1 MDFNAYLPF
10 ALEGLGGAA
19 MAGLV
24 AAVLG
29 GRAVAAIP
37 VGLVAG
43 IGLGFWLEGSG
54 QLGTLAQSLGGGR
67 AGLAAAPFLAGA
79 GGGALAGLALA
90 LLVRRRR

>member
-10 ALEGLGGAA
+10 ALEGMGGAA

-29 GRAVAAIP
+29 GRGLSAVP
-37 VGLVAG
+37 VGLAAG

-54 QLGTLAQSLGGGR
+54 QLGALAQSLGGAR
-67 AGLAAAPFLAGA
+67 AGMAGAAVLAGA

-90 LLVRRRR
+90 LLVRRRA